1 MGRSYLAGVMVL
13 PEDVDDHI
21 QQQLD
26 LRVFLARLAFET
38 RESTEAPTSQEAAGR
53 QVMVYMRQALAP
65 SSSGGCQ
72 CSA

>member
-13 PEDVDDHI
+13 PEAEHI
-21 QQQLD
+21 QRQLD
-26 LRVFLARLAFET
+26 LRVFLALLDFET
-38 RESTEAPTSQEAAGR
+38 HKSTEAPTSQEAAGR